1 MKFEI
6 TQKYYVG
13 NLINCSCRTFV
24 TSNSQ
29 GGSHALMTAD
39 SDPSPPIECEY
50 NYINFVNT
58 IRLVLTH

>member
-29 GGSHALMTAD
+29 GGSHALVTAD

-50 NYINFVNT
+50 NFINFVNW
-58 IRLVLTH
+58 LVLIH